1 MGRLLKSSVAEP
13 DPEAV
18 NKLLSGAG
26 AVITNYDSSSA
37 MDSVS
42 VSTMLIRIQGFADL
56 RVNSRIL
63 NRGSPAFMTFMSAT
77 KKKAIAVRN

>member
-1 MGRLLKSSVAEP
+1 LLKSSVAEP

-37 MDSVS
+37 MDSPS

-56 RVNSRIL
+56 RVKKIYLKSCLKFTEKTWIRIL
-63 NRGSPAFMTFMSAT
+63 N
-77 KKKAIAVRN
+77 